1 MEREPSIHALSKLF
15 IQFRV
20 AEGLEPLP
28 GTTGREEFL
37 YLTKQIIY

>member
-1 MEREPSIHALSKLF
+1 MEREPSIHALSELF

-20 AEGLEPLP
+20 AGGLEPLP
-28 GTTGREEFL
+28 GTTEFL